1 MELLRQK
8 NVITRKPHVCFGCGR
23 EFSKGTHMRFEV
35 WKDVDINSA
44 YLCEMCQC
52 VIREILSEEHYFE
65 YGFGDLRES
74 ALEYE
79 SKIRQ
84 EVEK

>member
-23 EFSKGTHMRFEV
+23 EFGKGTPMSFEV

-44 YLCEMCQC
+44 YLCETC
-52 VIREILSEEHYFE
+52 
-65 YGFGDLRES
+65 
-74 ALEYE
+74 
-79 SKIRQ
+79 
-84 EVEK
+84 